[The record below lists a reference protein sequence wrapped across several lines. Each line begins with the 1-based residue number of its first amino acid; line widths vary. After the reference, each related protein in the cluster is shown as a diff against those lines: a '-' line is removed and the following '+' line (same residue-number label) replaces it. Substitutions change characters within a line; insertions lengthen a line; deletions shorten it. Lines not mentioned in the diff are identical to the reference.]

1 MGLINKKKKSI
12 KIKRNNKKLSKKILK
27 GGNCEEQ
34 TSFDNCSNHNKT
46 CVWKSKYNVID
57 IDKTEAEKNEEGE
70 CHTNCKLIEDYSECM
85 EGKVCRWIDLNED
98 GTQNKEYGVCF

>member
-1 MGLINKKKKSI
+1 MGLINKNKKSI

-27 GGNCEEQ
+27 GGICEEQ
-34 TSFDNCSNHNKT
+34 TLFDNCSNHNKT

-70 CHTNCKLIEDYSECM
+70 CHTNCKLIENYSECM

-98 GTQNKEYGVCF
+98 GTQNNEYGVCF